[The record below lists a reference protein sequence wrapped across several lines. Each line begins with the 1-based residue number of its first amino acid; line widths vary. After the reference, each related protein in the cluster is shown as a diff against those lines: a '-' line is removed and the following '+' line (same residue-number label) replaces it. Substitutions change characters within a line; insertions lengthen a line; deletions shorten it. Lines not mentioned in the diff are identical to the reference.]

1 MTFQQFATYLA
12 QLEATNSRLA
22 MTATLAQLW
31 RELTPAETTIAAY
44 LLQGVLLPS
53 YVSLEFQLSTK
64 MVLRSLSRLQADQ
77 PNSSDEP
84 QSLFATNDF
93 ALVTTD
99 QISPSI
105 LQLYKQLG
113 DIGLTAEQTIAT
125 VTVAHRN
132 NNQSARTIE
141 QVYEVL
147 VQIARLAGSGSQERK
162 LEQLTLLLRSS
173 SAIEAKFIAR
183 IIIGKL
189 RLGFSTMTLM
199 DSLSWAK
206 HESKVDSE
214 LLELAYQQ
222 KADIGKLAESYLH
235 HDFSIDSYHVE
246 VGVPLVPALCQRLN
260 TTAEIIEKMHTVFA
274 EPKYDGLRI
283 QIHID
288 KDGIVETDL
297 SGTPTGRKP
306 LYKAFTRNL
315 EDVSDMFPEL
325 AMVVEQVACRR
336 CILDSEAV
344 GVELS
349 TNAILPFQATI
360 TRKRKHAI
368 EQSAQAVPI
377 RFFVFD
383 VMYVD
388 QTDCIGMPLRE
399 RKQRLNEV
407 IPANSSVV
415 QVAAY
420 ITTSDAEELHSF
432 HEQQLALGLEGA
444 VMKQVDS
451 EYRSGR
457 KGWRWVK
464 IKEHEGTSGKL
475 NDTIDCVV
483 MGYYR
488 GRGKRAGFGVGA
500 FLLGVVA
507 GVDGEIVVKTIAKL
521 GTGLSDADFPAIKGL
536 VDQYVTATPPKAY
549 EVDKNLNPDVW
560 VEPQI
565 VLEIAADEITK
576 SPLHSAGLSLRFPR
590 LVRVRSDKSWQQ
602 ATSLTELQTIT
613 IAR

>member
-1 MTFQQFATYLA
+1 MTFQHFTEYLA
-12 QLEATNSRLA
+12 KLELTSSRLT
-22 MTATLAQLW
+22 MTAVLAELW
-31 RELTPAETTIAAY
+31 RELTPTETRITAY

-64 MVLRSLSRLQADQ
+64 MVLRALGRLQPDLPTEPAQGLFGAD
-77 PNSSDEP
+77 DYAAT
-84 QSLFATNDF
+84 QSEQAS
-93 ALVTTD
+93 ALM
-99 QISPSI
+99 
-105 LQLYKQLG
+105 LKRYKQLG
-113 DIGLTAEQTIAT
+113 DIGLTAEQ
-125 VTVAHRN
+125 VAITALKS
-132 NNQSARTIE
+132 QSGSTQQPHTIE
-141 QVYEVL
+141 QVYAAL
-147 VQIARLAGSGSQERK
+147 VKIARLGGSGSQEQK
-162 LEQLTLLLRSS
+162 IEQLVQLLKLSS
-173 SAIEAKFIAR
+173 PQEAKYIAR

-214 LLELAYQQ
+214 MLEMAYQQ

-235 HDFSIDSYHVE
+235 HDFSIDAYRVE

-260 TTAEIIEKMHTVFA
+260 TATEIIEKMASVYA

-288 KDGIVETDL
+288 KAGIVETDL
-297 SGTPTGRKP
+297 SGQPTGRKP

-325 AMVVEQVACRR
+325 AAVVEQVQCQR
-336 CILDSEAV
+336 CVLDSEAV

-349 TNAILPFQATI
+349 TNKILPFQATI
-360 TRKRKHAI
+360 TRKRKHEIA
-368 EQSAQAVPI
+368 QSAQAVPI

-383 VMYVD
+383 VMYID
-388 QTDCIGMPLRE
+388 QTELISLPLSQ
-399 RKQRLNEV
+399 RKQRLLEV
-407 IPANSSVV
+407 VPHNSSVV
-415 QVAAY
+415 QVATY
-420 ITTSDAEELHSF
+420 ITTSDADELHRF
-432 HEQQLALGLEGA
+432 HEEQLALGLEGA
-444 VMKQVDS
+444 VMKQIDS

-475 NDTIDCVV
+475 SDTIDCVV

-488 GRGKRAGFGVGA
+488 GRGKRTGFGVGA
-500 FLLGVVA
+500 FLLGVVNE
-507 GVDGEIVVKTIAKL
+507 VDGELVVKTIAKL
-521 GTGLSDADFPAIKGL
+521 GTGLSDADFPVIKGL
-536 VDQYVTATPPKAY
+536 VDQHTATVAPKVY
-549 EVDKNLNPDVW
+549 EVDKGLSPDVW
-560 VEPQI
+560 IEPQV
-565 VLEIAADEITK
+565 VLEIAADEITQ

-590 LVRVRSDKSWQQ
+590 LIRVRSDKNWQQ
-602 ATSLTELQTIT
+602 ATSITELQSIS

>member
-1 MTFQQFATYLA
+1 MTFQDFTEYLA
-12 QLEATNSRLA
+12 KLELTNSRLA
-22 MTATLAQLW
+22 MTAVLAQLW

-64 MVLRSLSRLQADQ
+64 MVLRALGRLQPTQSAPEPQ
-77 PNSSDEP
+77 GLFASSDLETL
-84 QSLFATNDF
+84 QSDQ
-93 ALVTTD
+93 VSTT
-99 QISPSI
+99 I
-105 LQLYKQLG
+105 LELYKQLG
-113 DIGLTAEQTIAT
+113 DIGLTAEQVVSSSRQSLAS
-125 VTVAHRN
+125 TVASN
-132 NNQSARTIE
+132 SIE
-141 QVYEVL
+141 QVYESL
-147 VQIARLAGSGSQERK
+147 VQIARLGGSGSQEHK
-162 LEQLTLLLRSS
+162 LEQLVQLLRASS
-173 SAIEAKFIAR
+173 PLEAKYIAR

-206 HESKVDSE
+206 HESKVDGE
-214 LLELAYQQ
+214 LLEFAYQQ

-235 HDFSIDSYHVE
+235 HDFSISSYQVE

-260 TTAEIIEKMHTVFA
+260 TAAEIIEKMSCVYA

-288 KDGIVETDL
+288 KAGIVETDL
-297 SGTPTGRKP
+297 SGRPTGRKP

-325 AMVVEQVACRR
+325 AQVVEQVQCQR
-336 CILDSEAV
+336 CVLDSEAV

-349 TNAILPFQATI
+349 SNKILPFQATI
-360 TRKRKHAI
+360 TRKRKHEIA
-368 EQSAQAVPI
+368 QSAQAVPI

-383 VMYVD
+383 IMYVD
-388 QTDCIGMPLRE
+388 QTDCISLPLRE
-399 RKQRLNEV
+399 RKQRLATV
-407 IPANSSVV
+407 VPTNSSVV
-415 QVAAY
+415 QVASY
-420 ITTSDAEELHSF
+420 FTTSDAAELHQF

-444 VMKQVDS
+444 VMKQVES

-475 NDTIDCVV
+475 SDTIDCVV

-488 GRGKRAGFGVGA
+488 GRGKRTSFGVGA

-507 GVDGEIVVKTIAKL
+507 EVDGEIVVKTIAKL
-521 GTGLSDADFPAIKGL
+521 GTGLTDADFPAIKGL
-536 VDQYVTATPPKAY
+536 VDHHTATAAPKVY
-549 EVDKNLNPDVW
+549 EVDKGLYPDVW
-560 VEPQI
+560 IEPQV
-565 VLEIAADEITK
+565 VLEIAADEITQ

-590 LVRVRSDKSWQQ
+590 LVRVRPDKSWQQ
-602 ATSLTELQTIT
+602 ATSVTELQTIT

>member
-1 MTFQQFATYLA
+1 MQFLTFSHYLD
-12 QLEATNSRLA
+12 QLEQTSSRLA
-22 MTATLAQLW
+22 MTAVLAQLW
-31 RELTPAETTIAAY
+31 RELTPSETTIAAY
-44 LLQGVLLPS
+44 LLQGILLPS

-64 MVLRSLSRLQADQ
+64 MVLRSLSRLQVAQ
-77 PNSSDEP
+77 SSSEP
-84 QSLFATNDF
+84 QGLFGMDDLATTADEVS
-93 ALVTTD
+93 ATL
-99 QISPSI
+99 

-113 DIGLTAEQTIAT
+113 DVGLTAERVMTSTVKKDATIAGDKPSLA
-125 VTVAHRN
+125 V
-132 NNQSARTIE
+132 E
-141 QVYEVL
+141 QVYEAL
-147 VQIARLAGSGSQERK
+147 VQIARLAGSGSQEQK
-162 LEQLTLLLRSS
+162 LEQLTQLFRDCSPL
-173 SAIEAKFIAR
+173 EAKYIAR

-206 HESKVDSE
+206 HESKIDSE

-235 HDFSIDSYHVE
+235 HDFSIDAYQVE

-260 TTAEIIEKMHTVFA
+260 TAAEIIEKMQKVYV

-288 KDGIVETDL
+288 KAGIVETDL
-297 SGTPTGRKP
+297 SGKPTGRKP

-315 EDVSDMFPEL
+315 EDVSEMFPEL
-325 AMVVEQVACRR
+325 ATLVEQVQCQR

-344 GVELS
+344 GVES
-349 TNAILPFQATI
+349 DTNKILPFQATI
-360 TRKRKHAI
+360 TRKRKHDI
-368 EQSAQAVPI
+368 TQSAQAVPI

-383 VMYVD
+383 IMYVD
-388 QTDCIGMPLRE
+388 QIDCISLPLSE
-399 RKQRLNEV
+399 RKQRLLEV
-407 IPANSSVV
+407 VPTNSLVV
-415 QVAAY
+415 QVATY
-420 ITTSDAEELHSF
+420 LVTSDAEELHRF

-475 NDTIDCVV
+475 SDTIDCVV

-488 GRGKRAGFGVGA
+488 GRGKRTGFGVGA

-507 GVDGEIVVKTIAKL
+507 EIEGEIVVKTIAKL
-521 GTGLSDADFPAIKGL
+521 GTGLTDADFPTIKAL
-536 VDQYVTATPPKAY
+536 VDQHIVAASPKVY
-549 EVDKNLNPDVW
+549 EVEKGLNPDVW
-560 VEPQI
+560 IEPHV
-565 VLEIAADEITK
+565 VLEIAADEITQ
-576 SPLHSAGLSLRFPR
+576 SPLHSAGVSLRFPR
-590 LVRVRSDKSWQQ
+590 LVRVRSDKNWQQ
-602 ATSLTELQTIT
+602 ATSVVELQTIS

>member
-1 MTFQQFATYLA
+1 MTFQHFAEYLA
-12 QLEATNSRLA
+12 KLEQTSSRLT
-22 MTATLAQLW
+22 MTALLADLW
-31 RELTPAETTIAAY
+31 RELTPAETTITAY

-64 MVLRSLSRLQADQ
+64 MVLKALGRMQPSALVEPAGLFTMSDYTPTQADQ
-77 PNSSDEP
+77 VST
-84 QSLFATNDF
+84 QL
-93 ALVTTD
+93 
-99 QISPSI
+99 
-105 LQLYKQLG
+105 LQQYKQLG
-113 DIGLTAEQTIAT
+113 DIGLTAEQVVAT
-125 VTVAHRN
+125 LAKLPTQVVQNTH
-132 NNQSARTIE
+132 SIE
-141 QVYEVL
+141 QVYTAL
-147 VQIARLAGSGSQERK
+147 VQIARLGGSGSQEQK
-162 LEQLTLLLRSS
+162 LDQLVQLLQLSS
-173 SAIEAKFIAR
+173 PLEAKYIAR

-214 LLELAYQQ
+214 MLEMAYQQ

-235 HDFSIDSYHVE
+235 HDFSLNAYRVE

-260 TTAEIIEKMHTVFA
+260 TAAEIIEKMTDVYA

-288 KDGIVETDL
+288 KAGIIETDL
-297 SGTPTGRKP
+297 SGQPTGRKP

-325 AMVVEQVACRR
+325 AAVVEQVQCQR
-336 CILDSEAV
+336 CVLDSEAV

-349 TNAILPFQATI
+349 TNKILPFQATI
-360 TRKRKHAI
+360 TRKRKHEI
-368 EQSAQAVPI
+368 EQSAQSVPI

-388 QTDCIGMPLRE
+388 QTELIGQPLNQ
-399 RKQRLNEV
+399 RKQQLQEV
-407 IPANSSVV
+407 IPHNSSVV
-415 QVAAY
+415 QVASY
-420 ITTSDAEELHSF
+420 IATSDAEELHHF
-432 HEQQLALGLEGA
+432 HEQQLAQGLEGA
-444 VMKQVDS
+444 VMKQIDS

-475 NDTIDCVV
+475 SDTIDCVV

-488 GRGKRAGFGVGA
+488 GRGKRTSFGVGA
-500 FLLGVVA
+500 FLLGVVHE
-507 GVDGEIVVKTIAKL
+507 VEGELVVKTIAKL

-536 VDQYVTATPPKAY
+536 VDQHIAAAMPNVF
-549 EVDKNLNPDVW
+549 EVDKGLNPDVW
-560 VEPQI
+560 IEPHV
-565 VLEIAADEITK
+565 VLEIAADEITQ

-590 LVRVRSDKSWQQ
+590 LVRVRSDKNWQQ
-602 ATSLTELQTIT
+602 ATSITELQSIS

>member
-1 MTFQQFATYLA
+1 MTFQHFAEYLA
-12 QLEATNSRLA
+12 KLELTSSRLT
-22 MTATLAQLW
+22 MTAVLAELW
-31 RELTPAETTIAAY
+31 RELTPAETTITAY
-44 LLQGVLLPS
+44 LLQGVLLPT

-64 MVLRSLSRLQADQ
+64 MVLRALGRLQPNQTTELPLGLFGADDTTATQ
-77 PNSSDEP
+77 SD
-84 QSLFATNDF
+84 QASTAM
-93 ALVTTD
+93 
-99 QISPSI
+99 
-105 LQLYKQLG
+105 LQRYKQLG
-113 DIGLTAEQTIAT
+113 DIGLTAEQVMAALAKSPSGS
-125 VTVAHRN
+125 VQQPH
-132 NNQSARTIE
+132 TIE
-141 QVYEVL
+141 QVYAAL
-147 VQIARLAGSGSQERK
+147 VQIARLGGSGSQEQK
-162 LEQLTLLLRSS
+162 LEQLVQLLKVSS
-173 SAIEAKFIAR
+173 PLEAKYIAR

-206 HESKVDSE
+206 HESKIDSE
-214 LLELAYQQ
+214 MLEMAYQQ

-235 HDFSIDSYHVE
+235 HDFSIDAYRVE

-260 TTAEIIEKMHTVFA
+260 TAAEIIEKMSSVYA

-288 KDGIVETDL
+288 KAGIIETDL
-297 SGTPTGRKP
+297 SGQPTGRKP

-325 AMVVEQVACRR
+325 AAVVEQVSCQR
-336 CILDSEAV
+336 CVLDSEAV
-344 GVELS
+344 GVELG
-349 TNAILPFQATI
+349 TNKILPFQATI
-360 TRKRKHAI
+360 TRKRKHEI
-368 EQSAQAVPI
+368 EQSAQSVPI

-388 QTDCIGMPLRE
+388 QTEQIALPLKQ
-399 RKQRLNEV
+399 RKQQLLAV
-407 IPANSSVV
+407 VPANSSVV
-415 QVAAY
+415 QVATY
-420 ITTSDAEELHSF
+420 ITTNDADELHRF
-432 HEQQLALGLEGA
+432 HEAQLALGLEGA

-475 NDTIDCVV
+475 SDTIDCVV

-488 GRGKRAGFGVGA
+488 GRGKRTGFGVGA
-500 FLLGVVA
+500 FLLGVVHEI
-507 GVDGEIVVKTIAKL
+507 DGELVVKTIAKL

-536 VDQYVTATPPKAY
+536 VDQHTAPVAPKVY
-549 EVDKNLNPDVW
+549 EVDKGLSPDVW
-560 VEPQI
+560 IEPQV
-565 VLEIAADEITK
+565 VLEIAADEITQ

-590 LVRVRSDKSWQQ
+590 LVRVRSDKNWQQ
-602 ATSLTELQTIT
+602 ATSITELQSIS